1 MRHRPDWTS
10 LVAASYD
17 LRGSNPEWLGRVGR
31 LAVPVLNGGAAPL
44 AWAFSYTPG
53 SFSLGHWS
61 PACLPA
67 VVRGPQSTLALPPE
81 ASLDLAH
88 AAGYTHLVTR
98 ITDLLVIHCL
108 DGAGSGV
115 CIATLLA
122 NAATSTV
129 HQRRRWARVAA
140 HLGAAFRLRT
150 LFHSLALDTGGAT
163 PCLDGCD
170 KLHEVV
176 RRRRPPLRRRRVQR
190 SSLLRPAWPDAAR
203 APGRRVGRAGQGRQ
217 GNRLPDRSD
226 RGRRGQLRGAGAAET
241 GPALAGRTGG
251 VFRARRPAARV
262 GRGRRRP
269 GAPAGGV
276 VPAAGPA
283 YGGLPV
289 AGRAGRRGAVDGR
302 CELRRHRRAARNQP
316 AHCGQS
322 ATVSLPQTGRTL
334 ARRTGRSPAATLLTR
349 PWAWAWCVELTM
361 DRRRATVLWFSQRG
375 RFLDDKPLW
384 LDSSTVFLDGY
395 LGDLP

>member
-176 RRRRPPLRRRRVQR
+176 RRHAGARSGGDAGMAARHWDAFVHGRWSMLDKFDADGRRFVVAVCNDPPCCDPRGLTPRERQVAELVGQGKAAKEIAYQIGVTEAAVGNCVARVQQKLGLRSLVELVAFFAHGGLRRELAEVAVARER
-190 SSLLRPAWPDAAR
+190 LLVGSYPLLDPRMAGCLSR
-203 APGRRVGRAGQGRQ
+203 AEQAVVAQLMAGASCGAIA
-217 GNRLPDRSD
+217 G
-226 RGRRGQLRGAGAAET
+226 LRGT
-241 GPALAGRTGG
+241 SRRT
-251 VFRARRPAARV
+251 
-262 GRGRRRP
+262 
-269 GAPAGGV
+269 
-276 VPAAGPA
+276 
-283 YGGLPV
+283 V
-289 AGRAGRRGAVDGR
+289 A
-302 CELRRHRRAARNQP
+302 NQL
-316 AHCGQS
+316 QS
-322 ATVSLPQTGRTL
+322 AYRKLGVRSRAEL
-334 ARRTGRSPAATLLTR
+334 AVRLQPPS
-349 PWAWAWCVELTM
+349 
-361 DRRRATVLWFSQRG
+361 
-375 RFLDDKPLW
+375 
-384 LDSSTVFLDGY
+384 
-395 LGDLP
+395 